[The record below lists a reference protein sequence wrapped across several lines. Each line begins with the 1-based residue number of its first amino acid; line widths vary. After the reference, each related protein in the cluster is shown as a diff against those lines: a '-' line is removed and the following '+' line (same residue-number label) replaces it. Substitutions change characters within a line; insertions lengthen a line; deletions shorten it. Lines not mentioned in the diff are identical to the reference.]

1 MKKLLILLMTL
12 SAVYAQSDI
21 ETREFLSETPIEFE
35 GDVFFKDSIKFND
48 DGGQT
53 RMIKKTV
60 NNKSDFRRGFR
71 YAMIA
76 FSTIN
81 LGSIIY
87 NQVQME
93 NHYKDYVS
101 AKTRDD
107 AEFYYLNSRVSQ
119 AYRDWSSVM
128 LGLGLTG
135 VTLTWTF

>member
-1 MKKLLILLMTL
+1 MKKLLMLLMML

-21 ETREFLSETPIEFE
+21 ETREFLSETPVDFE
-35 GDVFFKDSIKFND
+35 GDVFFEDKIKIGDNGD
-48 DGGQT
+48 HS

-87 NQVQME
+87 NQVKME
-93 NHYKDYVS
+93 NHYEDYVS

-119 AYRDWSSVM
+119 AYRDWSTVM

-135 VTLTWTF
+135 ITLTWTF